1 MGGSLNEPF
10 DIVAPMTTSPIRS
23 AVCALACA
31 LIATLPAN
39 LAAQST
45 PSNPVAQAAPTIDES
60 SRWGLYARLE
70 GQSRKDVDPSG
81 FRLRWRWE
89 TPGQVLL
96 EEWFGGAAAD
106 TQKPSHVMTISLGSE
121 PGTFILKSSAMLSK
135 VWIGTLQPDG
145 SISFVGKG
153 VLKMRY
159 SIRVDEQGDYVQS
172 DTRGNTYRYAV
183 IAGSAPTLA
192 AADTSSPPE
201 AAPARMSAPI
211 ATTAPTAPIPSQ
223 PEKPAPV
230 VAKQEPLPPPPPIV
244 VPRKLSEADLAHLR
258 QSVQKSR
265 ARSMERARQ
274 AELKRQEAARQ
285 AQLQAQAWA
294 AAEAQRQAD
303 DAAWEAEFEA
313 ERARK
318 AEAWQQN
325 ARANEQALADSMQRL
340 NDSTARIQAQQA
352 DVLARQRAQAD
363 ALAEADRQRQMELV
377 RQANQRQQEEAA
389 RLAAQR
395 QQYEQ
400 QRADAQAAERAR
412 QQQRG
417 AQDPIAAGGASTD
430 TDANRCVTQS
440 EVRLDDTFKG
450 NTAAYVVNGCGKP
463 VDVKICLMTDSG
475 WQCGAKTGLASQ
487 ASWSHSAF
495 RATGAVFVDAKTTGS
510 GRRLSS
516 PN

>member
-1 MGGSLNEPF
+1 
-10 DIVAPMTTSPIRS
+10 MTTSPIRS

-45 PSNPVAQAAPTIDES
+45 PPNPAAQATPSVDES
-60 SRWGLYARLE
+60 SRWGLYAPLA

-81 FRLRWRWE
+81 FWLRWRWE

-96 EEWFGGAAAD
+96 EEWFGGAAAG
-106 TQKPSHVMTISLGSE
+106 TEKPSHVMTIRLGPQ
-121 PGTFILKSSAMLSK
+121 PGTFTLKSSAMMGK
-135 VWIGTLQPDG
+135 EWTGTLKEDG
-145 SISFVGKG
+145 SISYVGKG
-153 VLKMRY
+153 LLKMPY
-159 SIRVDEQGDYVQS
+159 SIRVEDRGDYVQT

-183 IAGSAPTLA
+183 MLDPVATVATVA
-192 AADTSSPPE
+192 AADNSSLP
-201 AAPARMSAPI
+201 ASVPARMSSPV
-211 ATTAPTAPIPSQ
+211 ATTAPTAPIPAPS
-223 PEKPAPV
+223 EKPTAV
-230 VAKQEPLPPPPPIV
+230 VAKQVVRPPAPPV
-244 VPRKLSEADLAHLR
+244 RVPRKLSEEDIARIR
-258 QSVQKSR
+258 QSVQNSR
-265 ARSMERARQ
+265 VRSLEQARL
-274 AELKRQEAARQ
+274 AEQQRQEAARQ

-294 AAEAQRQAD
+294 AAEAQRQAE

-325 ARANEQALADSMQRL
+325 ARASEQALADSTQRL

-352 DVLARQRAQAD
+352 EALARQRAQAE
-363 ALAEADRQRQMELV
+363 ALAAADRQRQMELV

-412 QQQRG
+412 QQQRVEQNS
-417 AQDPIAAGGASTD
+417 AAAGGASTD
-430 TDANRCVTQS
+430 TDANRCVTRS

-450 NTAAYVVNGCGKP
+450 NTAAYVVYGCGKP

-475 WQCGAKTGLASQ
+475 WQCGATTGLASQ

-510 GRRLSS
+510 SRRLAS